1 MAKGGKLKRYQDH
14 VRIIPT
20 NITVSIADYSAQILK
35 HMPAKALDTIKE
47 ILFYDKQVVSLPADR
62 QRRLN
67 NSTTAGIDQT
77 KIYEAE

>member
-1 MAKGGKLKRYQDH
+1 
-14 VRIIPT
+14 
-20 NITVSIADYSAQILK
+20 
-35 HMPAKALDTIKE
+35 MPAKALDTIKE
-47 ILFYDKQVVSLPADR
+47 TLFHDKQVVSLPEDR